1 MGLIIAI
8 FFLSILLL
16 IGSLLALVISLQR
29 DKKAFQTKL
38 EDRNDLK
45 TILVLLN
52 TYSGASRKHMAIA
65 FVKSGITFIKGP
77 FSNLMNFS
85 KEQLGAIP
93 TNEELDAAK
102 IDLHI
107 AELDAEIERIKAKK
121 AQLI

>member
-1 MGLIIAI
+1 M
-8 FFLSILLL
+8 
-16 IGSLLALVISLQR
+16 
-29 DKKAFQTKL
+29 
-38 EDRNDLK
+38 
-45 TILVLLN
+45 
-52 TYSGASRKHMAIA
+52 
-65 FVKSGITFIKGP
+65 KGP

-121 AQLI
+121 AQLV